1 RLALAGDPANPGAAS
16 LTTSLDQFQ
25 STIDQFLNQLS
36 GLLTPVAAEIGA
48 ATTAAVNGINDF
60 TAFVNGLD
68 MPTLLEELRQ
78 KVEGILDALLPIDFA
93 AITDPI
99 LQEIEENQTKLSE
112 IDATSLND
120 LLREA
125 LAVAL
130 DVVISIDFTVEISNP
145 LKEQFAQVKAVPQA
159 ALDQLQARYE
169 AALGMLDALSP
180 TQLLDALLSAF
191 DIIEEAVSSIDVAT
205 LLQPLDELHEQYLV
219 QPLDQ
224 LQPSVLL
231 APLSDAFQEFL
242 AIFDTLDSSTLLAP
256 VVDQL
261 DALKTTVAAIDITG
275 WIDDLLAAVAD
286 VQAQIAAIRPS
297 ELFAPLLADF
307 ERLEGELDR
316 FKPSVVFAPVAD
328 LATPLLDLL
337 ETIQQETIDALFA
350 IFQAPLAVLDRLQ
363 PDALTSHIQSQIDA
377 VLAALRTVNF
387 PARYNQLKASYF
399 DFNAA
404 VNAGGVE
411 AKVELAGYV
420 DPDDLLG
427 EVAATYNLLIAALE
441 GLKTNVAIPDL
452 SDLYVQMRERL
463 LSLLPPYA
471 QQLLN
476 PETFKRLL
484 RLADPTRFLADLDVR
499 FEAIKAKLLPIRP
512 EEITGELDATYETV
526 LGLVDGLQLDESL
539 NQVKSE
545 LTRVQGIVNTL
556 RVDFLAADIQHAIDE
571 MQAVL
576 AALDPTLLF
585 ADLDSL
591 HAGLVQVVDGLKPSE
606 VLAGLQT
613 LLTQIQDLVNSVNPR
628 TTLEPPLVA
637 AWAAIEGILD
647 EIDFTIVL
655 SPLVDKLDEIE
666 AEFEVSLG

>member
-1 RLALAGDPANPGAAS
+1 
-16 LTTSLDQFQ
+16 
-25 STIDQFLNQLS
+25 
-36 GLLTPVAAEIGA
+36 
-48 ATTAAVNGINDF
+48 
-60 TAFVNGLD
+60 
-68 MPTLLEELRQ
+68 
-78 KVEGILDALLPIDFA
+78 
-93 AITDPI
+93 
-99 LQEIEENQTKLSE
+99 
-112 IDATSLND
+112 
-120 LLREA
+120 
-125 LAVAL
+125 
-130 DVVISIDFTVEISNP
+130 
-145 LKEQFAQVKAVPQA
+145 
-159 ALDQLQARYE
+159 
-169 AALGMLDALSP
+169 
-180 TQLLDALLSAF
+180 
-191 DIIEEAVSSIDVAT
+191 
-205 LLQPLDELHEQYLV
+205 
-219 QPLDQ
+219 
-224 LQPSVLL
+224 
-231 APLSDAFQEFL
+231 
-242 AIFDTLDSSTLLAP
+242 
-256 VVDQL
+256 
-261 DALKTTVAAIDITG
+261 
-275 WIDDLLAAVAD
+275 
-286 VQAQIAAIRPS
+286 
-297 ELFAPLLADF
+297 

-427 EVAATYNLLIAALE
+427 EVAATYNILIAALE

-591 HAGLVQVVDGLKPSE
+591 HAELVQVVDGLKPSE

-666 AEFEVSLG
+666 AEFEVSLGGVEDAFDDMLRAARGVLSAGGSASVGVGVSV